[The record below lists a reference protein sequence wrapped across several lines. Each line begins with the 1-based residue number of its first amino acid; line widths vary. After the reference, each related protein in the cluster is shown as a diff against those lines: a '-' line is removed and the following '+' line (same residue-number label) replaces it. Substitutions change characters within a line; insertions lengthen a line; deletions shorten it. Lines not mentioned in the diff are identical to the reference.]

1 MAMGRKRKHN
11 LDMPARVYASKGW
24 WFYVP
29 KAGKQTKLARLD
41 DKAGA
46 LRAYADLMDARPT
59 AGTIAEL
66 LDRYARDVLPTKAFK
81 TAKEQTRQIERLK
94 AVFGDMPL
102 AALVSTH
109 IAEYLDSHPAKVSA
123 NREAALLSHAYTKA
137 IRWGLCQVNPCRGVE
152 RNTERPRERY
162 IEHEEF
168 VAVLEC
174 APPVVA
180 VMMSLGYLTGQR
192 ESDLLKLKRASITS
206 EGTPFR
212 QGKTGKKLN
221 VSWSPALAWT
231 MEQANK
237 LPDQGIASFWV
248 VCQRDGQP
256 YSESGFQTAWQ
267 KHIRKCHQQGLIAER
282 FTFHDIRAK
291 AGSDAKDGR
300 LLGHMD
306 PRTLRRIYMRKAET
320 FAPVN

>member
-1 MAMGRKRKHN
+1 MSMGRKRKHN
-11 LDMPARVYASKGW
+11 TDMPQRVYASKGW

-29 KAGKQTKLARLD
+29 KAGSQVKLAKLEN
-41 DKAGA
+41 KAAA
-46 LRAYADLMDARPT
+46 LRAYADLMDATP
-59 AGTIAEL
+59 ASGTIGEL
-66 LDRYARDVLPTKAFK
+66 LDRYAREVLPSKAPK
-81 TAKEQTRQIERLK
+81 TAKDQLPQIDRLK
-94 AVFGDMPL
+94 AVFGAMTL
-102 AALVSTH
+102 ASLLSTH
-109 IAEYLDSHPAKVSA
+109 IAEYLDGHPAKVSA
-123 NREAALLSHAYTKA
+123 NREIALLSHAYTKA
-137 IRWGLCQVNPCRGVE
+137 IRWGLCQNNPCRGVE
-152 RNTERPRERY
+152 RNREKPRERY
-162 IEHEEF
+162 IEHDEF
-168 VAVLEC
+168 IAVLES
-174 APPVVA
+174 APAAVA
-180 VMMSLGYLTGQR
+180 VMMSLAYLTGQR
-192 ESDLLKLKRASITS
+192 EGDLLKLKRASITA

-237 LPDQGIASFWV
+237 LPSAGISSFWV

-267 KHIRKCHQQGLIAER
+267 KHIRKCHETGLIAER

-300 LLGHMD
+300 LLGHMN
-306 PRTLRRIYMRKAET
+306 PETFRRIYERKGKT